1 MSGKNKRYAKR
12 SIAAGVLGAA
22 LIASAPQIDAD
33 VSELASVLRHLDSSA
48 AAARTGSAT
57 TNRQAIQRLV
67 VEGAMDNGT
76 VPPAL
81 ALAVAQ
87 VESDFQARVRSHAGA
102 RGVMQIM
109 PATAWGEFQVRAE
122 QLWEPQTNIRIGI
135 AFLNQLYRTYGNR
148 WDLALSHY
156 NGGTLDKVGGRYVA
170 HSYTRDYVRKVM
182 KKWRHYQRNNLVARL
197 AVQKVPNSSRFQ
209 SDRSFY
215 VATKREVAPSEPAQA
230 RRDASR
236 AHDYW
241 LLEDPKG
248 EKNWRDY
255 LKVAD
260 RWLKRGG
267 GEPEVGSAI
276 APKGKAQNDVGVAG
290 SHSYEP
296 SVVADS
302 RTINRFRHDPV
313 RPRFSAGYR
322 FR

>member
-1 MSGKNKRYAKR
+1 MTGKKKLYVKK
-12 SIAAGVLGAA
+12 SIAIGALGAA
-22 LIASAPQIDAD
+22 LIAAAPHIDGD
-33 VSELASVLRHLDSSA
+33 ASGFGNLLRQLDSSA
-48 AAARTGSAT
+48 AAARTDSAT
-57 TNRQAIQRLV
+57 TNRQSIQKLV
-67 VEGAMDNGT
+67 VEEAMDNGT

-87 VESDFQARVRSHAGA
+87 VESDFQARVKSHAGA

-109 PATAWGEFQVRAE
+109 PATAWGEYRVRAE
-122 QLWEPQTNIRIGI
+122 QLWVPQTNIRIGI
-135 AFLNQLYRTYGNR
+135 AFLTQLYRTYGNR

-182 KKWRHYQRNNLVARL
+182 RKWRHYQRNNLVARL
-197 AVQKVPNSSRFQ
+197 AVPKTPTHERFQ

-215 VATKREVAPSEPAQA
+215 VAMKRDDDPSERLQA

-236 AHDYW
+236 AHDYF

-248 EKNWRDY
+248 DKNWRDY

-260 RWLKRGG
+260 RWLKRGND
-267 GEPEVGSAI
+267 GSDKTAEI
-276 APKGKAQNDVGVAG
+276 AQENKAQRDPVAAG
-290 SHSYEP
+290 TYRQAP
-296 SVVADS
+296 SVIIDG
-302 RTINRFRHDPV
+302 RPGNRFRHDPAGP
-313 RPRFSAGYR
+313 RPGYR